1 MVEQDYDN
9 GLIASIPQ
17 LPAIRC
23 VNCGNREDSL
33 IRMNRALGSFARSIR
48 NEQAFNEVQNPVI
61 GQSR

>member
-48 NEQAFNEVQNPVI
+48 NEQAFNEAQNPVI